1 MPKEPEQKPSARRDE
16 GRRLLIDLMENV
28 EGGREILDVPNR
40 YLFAFKVYS
49 VRVIYKININLTKH
63 VIVQL
68 FTKRKGLLL
77 YEPIN
82 IEYLIKQCNV

>member
-40 YLFAFKVYS
+40 YLFSFKVYS
-49 VRVIYKININLTKH
+49 VRVIY
-63 VIVQL
+63 
-68 FTKRKGLLL
+68 
-77 YEPIN
+77 
-82 IEYLIKQCNV
+82 